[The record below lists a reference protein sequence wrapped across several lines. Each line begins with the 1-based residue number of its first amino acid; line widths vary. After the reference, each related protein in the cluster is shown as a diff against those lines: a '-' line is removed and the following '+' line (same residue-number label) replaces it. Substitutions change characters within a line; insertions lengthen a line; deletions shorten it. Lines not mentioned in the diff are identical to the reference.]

1 MRNVSYSKEQL
12 SQFSTI
18 ANSNDVSNRNLIK
31 IISNFGKS
39 HVQIYLMSE
48 VLKLE
53 KLLLVMSATEATRER
68 LFSAMKHIHKI

>member
-68 LFSAMKHIHKI
+68 LFSAMKPIHKT